1 MLVIFFMNLNKN
13 LNYIILINILF
24 ILLPIFFFEGPVKN
38 GHDLYFGFL
47 TFYNKFFLADPFNN
61 NLIITNRVATSL
73 LGSLFH
79 IFLDIPENFTFLY
92 LYFNL
97 FSFLPLV
104 CLAIYVFVQ
113 KESFVKFS
121 FIISLVIFF
130 VFIKVNVY
138 YDIIKYTALIFFIH
152 FTHIN
157 FFKKRQKK
165 YLVKIIIPLV
175 TVILY
180 PIYIIPIFLISNYLN
195 YKNKLIISNII
206 LLPCILYSIL
216 IYYFNIDGKDTYIL
230 YDALAGRYDLYVIL
244 WYFKQQLV
252 NFEIDIA
259 LFIFI
264 IGMNLILINLIN
276 KNIINRFNFLVT
288 KKNIFV
294 FLILF
299 FLCFVTPFIRQNFL
313 TIPSWQFSKF
323 VFLPFAIILFFL
335 LTQKFITYLLIN
347 NILKNLL
354 IFIFIIS
361 LPIQNYKIIKNSSL
375 ENSVIGEYNAGK
387 KIEILPKNFSN
398 KISEIKLLK
407 KNDYLKICELKLS
420 YSDIFL
426 IKIWGEFEE
435 VRPFN
440 ITFQNPYSKLKLPR
454 VRQEEKKY
462 ILSEIKDCFIYK

>member
-1 MLVIFFMNLNKN
+1 
-13 LNYIILINILF
+13 
-24 ILLPIFFFEGPVKN
+24 
-38 GHDLYFGFL
+38 
-47 TFYNKFFLADPFNN
+47 
-61 NLIITNRVATSL
+61 
-73 LGSLFH
+73 
-79 IFLDIPENFTFLY
+79 
-92 LYFNL
+92 
-97 FSFLPLV
+97 
-104 CLAIYVFVQ
+104 
-113 KESFVKFS
+113 KFS

-294 FLILF
+294 FLIL
-299 FLCFVTPFIRQNFL
+299 
-313 TIPSWQFSKF
+313 
-323 VFLPFAIILFFL
+323 
-335 LTQKFITYLLIN
+335 
-347 NILKNLL
+347 
-354 IFIFIIS
+354 
-361 LPIQNYKIIKNSSL
+361 
-375 ENSVIGEYNAGK
+375 
-387 KIEILPKNFSN
+387 
-398 KISEIKLLK
+398 
-407 KNDYLKICELKLS
+407 
-420 YSDIFL
+420 
-426 IKIWGEFEE
+426 
-435 VRPFN
+435 
-440 ITFQNPYSKLKLPR
+440 
-454 VRQEEKKY
+454 
-462 ILSEIKDCFIYK
+462 